1 MTCSTNCPQLRGEGQ
16 GKGCHCS
23 AIASQ
28 NALCW
33 PAIRLGAI
41 YLAAWI
47 DHFCEWHD
55 RKAASYHARLKVMA
69 ERKRHQS

>member
-1 MTCSTNCPQLRGEGQ
+1 MTCCQGKAPQ

-23 AIASQ
+23 TIASQ
-28 NALCW
+28 NAVGW

-47 DHFCEWHD
+47 DHFCEWRD
-55 RKAASYHARLKVMA
+55 RKAASRHAQLAVMA
-69 ERKRHQS
+69 ARRKS